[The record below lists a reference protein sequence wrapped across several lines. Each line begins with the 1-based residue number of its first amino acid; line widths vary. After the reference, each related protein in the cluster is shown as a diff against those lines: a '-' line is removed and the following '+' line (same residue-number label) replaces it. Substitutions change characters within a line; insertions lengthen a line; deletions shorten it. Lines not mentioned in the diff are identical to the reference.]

1 MKNWFTRNAIH
12 FAIIGIFIAISF
24 IYFTP
29 AWQGKTLMQ
38 YDVVQ
43 AKAMQREI
51 MEFKDQDGKGPLWT
65 NAMFGGMPSYQI
77 WVSYPKNIGTHIM
90 GFFRAV
96 FPNPIDTI
104 LFYFIGAYLLFNV
117 MRVKPWIAAL
127 GAIAFTFSSYNFI
140 YIEAGHASKA
150 YAIAFFAP
158 VIAGVFLTLRGR
170 YLWGA
175 ALTALF
181 LALEIRVNHIQM
193 TYYLFIA
200 MLILMGIELY
210 HANKEKQLARFG
222 KAIGSIAVACVLAL
236 AVNAG
241 LLWTTYEYSQESIR
255 GKSNLV
261 SEAKPSQSVGV
272 DREYA
277 YQWSQGVMEN
287 LTFLIPNAYGGGS
300 GPNLDENSAVAKVL
314 VAQGVPQDQALGF
327 AQQMPTYWGDKPFTS
342 GPWYFGAI
350 VIFLFVLGLFIVN
363 NRLKWWLLSATLL
376 SLFLSFGRHLPFI
389 SDLFFNYFPLY
400 NKFRAVES
408 TLVLASLF
416 IPILAVLALNEIVNR
431 RSEIPK
437 LDKKVLYSA
446 YIVGGISLLIA
457 LLPGILLDFR
467 GSNHQTFIQQL
478 TGQLGDSGFAQ
489 MIGNALI
496 EDRESMARA
505 DAWRSVIFIL
515 LATGLLW
522 LWVKDK
528 LKVNTAVIVL
538 ATLILIDMWVV
549 NRRYLNKDNFVE
561 ESSIAAQFPE
571 REVDQLI
578 GRDPAQNYRVLD
590 LSIPTF
596 NSASS
601 SYYHNTIGGYHAA
614 KLMRYQELIER
625 QFNNAINEDVLDML
639 NTKYLI
645 TANAEG
651 SQRIQNRSTTAG
663 NAWFVNR
670 VLFVDNA
677 EQEMNAID
685 SFDPKEVAIVH
696 SEFKS
701 LIDSSRVGTA
711 RNASIELV
719 DYRPDHLVYEY
730 SAPQDALAVFSEIY
744 YDKGWK
750 AFIDGQ
756 EIPYF
761 RADYVLRA
769 AQLPGGNHQLEFKF
783 EPQSY
788 YMGENISLVASILL
802 LAAFGFAIWRERKA
816 SI

>member
-77 WVSYPKNIGTHIM
+77 WVSFPKNVGTHIM
-90 GFFRAV
+90 GFFKAV

-158 VIAGVFLTLRGR
+158 VIAGVFLTLRGK
-170 YLWGA
+170 YIWGA

-193 TYYLFIA
+193 TYYLFLA

-210 HANKEKQLARFG
+210 HAYKDKQLARFG
-222 KAIGSIAVACVLAL
+222 KAIGSIAAACVLAL

-255 GKSNLV
+255 GKSNLI
-261 SEAKPSQSVGV
+261 SESKPTQNQGV

-314 VAQGVPQDQALGF
+314 LEQGVPQDQAVGF

-350 VIFLFVLGLFIVN
+350 VVFLFVLGLFIVN

-389 SDLFFNYFPLY
+389 SDLFFDYFPLY

-416 IPILAVLALNEIVNR
+416 VPILAVLALNEIVNR
-431 RSEIPK
+431 RSGIPK
-437 LDKKVLYSA
+437 LEKKVLYSA
-446 YIVGGISLLIA
+446 YIVGGISLLVA
-457 LLPGILLDFR
+457 LVPGLLLDFR
-467 GSNHQTFIQQL
+467 GGNHQTFVQQL
-478 TGQLGDSGFAQ
+478 GGQLGDSGFAQ
-489 MIGNALI
+489 IIANALVD
-496 EDRESMARA
+496 DRESMARA

-515 LATGLLW
+515 LATGLIW

-528 LKVNTAVIVL
+528 LQVNTAIILL
-538 ATLILIDMWVV
+538 ATLILVDMWVV

-578 GRDPAQNYRVLD
+578 GRDKSLNYRVLD

-596 NSASS
+596 SSASS
-601 SYYHNTIGGYHAA
+601 TYYHNTIGGYHAA

-651 SQRIQNRSTTAG
+651 SHRIQNRSTTAG

-701 LIDSSRVGTA
+701 LIDSTRVGTA
-711 RNASIELV
+711 RNASIELI

-750 AFIDGQ
+750 AFIDGE

-769 AQLPGGNHQLEFKF
+769 AQLPGGNHKLEFKF

-802 LAAFGFAIWRERKA
+802 LAAFGVALWRERKE
-816 SI
+816 SL

>member
-222 KAIGSIAVACVLAL
+222 KAIGSIAAACMLAL

-255 GKSNLV
+255 GKSNLL
-261 SEAKPSQSVGV
+261 SEAKPSQNEGV

-314 VAQGVPQDQALGF
+314 VAQGVPQDQAVGF

-431 RSEIPK
+431 RSEIPR

-478 TGQLGDSGFAQ
+478 SGQLGDSGFAQ

-711 RNASIELV
+711 RNASIALV

-769 AQLPGGNHQLEFKF
+769 AQLPGGNHKLEFKF

-816 SI
+816 SL